1 MEVRLKTLRYA
12 VAAAVCGV
20 LATGPGFAQDKSPS
34 TEAPPPA
41 KAGSDAPRGDAAGT
55 GAGTGG
61 AAKSGSDA
69 KAGDAGTSGDRAAVQ
84 HPPPGPQ
91 TIELSKDAGRKG
103 TPPATS
109 TPGPQ
114 GVVLSHGI
122 NLVTPDNGYAGL
134 LRRANRKALI
144 AAKRPV
150 NPLAG
155 TTNLPLTHPGREGPI
170 ARNAVG
176 LVLPG
181 SGAGGA
187 GSHVPVLPPHAGPIG
202 TGPIGTAVVGGGHL
216 PPTPPGAPT
225 APTMHTAGINGTTM
239 GHIASGPGII
249 GGPAKDRSGINGTT
263 VRLKH

>member
-1 MEVRLKTLRYA
+1 MNIRLKTLRYA
-12 VAAAVCGV
+12 LAAAVCV
-20 LATGPGFAQDKSPS
+20 ALAAGTGFAQEK
-34 TEAPPPA
+34 APTADAAPA
-41 KAGSDAPRGDAAGT
+41 KAGTDAPRGDGAGT
-55 GAGTGG
+55 GASG
-61 AAKSGSDA
+61 AVTSGSDA
-69 KAGDAGTSGDRAAVQ
+69 KARDAGTSGDRATVQ
-84 HPPPGPQ
+84 G
-91 TIELSKDAGRKG
+91 LSKDVARRG
-103 TPPATS
+103 TTMPPATS

-155 TTNLPLTHPGREGPI
+155 TANLPLTHLTRESPI

-181 SGAGGA
+181 SGAGGT
-187 GSHVPVLPPHAGPIG
+187 GPHVPVPPPHAGPSG

-216 PPTPPGAPT
+216 PPTPPNAAISPIL
-225 APTMHTAGINGTTM
+225 HTAGINGTTI

-249 GGPAKDRSGINGTT
+249 GGPAKDRSSINGTA